1 MKITI
6 HRGINQIGG
15 CVTEIQSDAGTKIVI
30 DLGHNLPKGDK
41 PAPDKFDDDKE
52 LDALL
57 RGVNAVFYT
66 HGHGDHIG
74 FEAKV
79 HKKHIPQ
86 FIGILAREVLMANR
100 RHMVFAKELS
110 EQAKASLEALREAR
124 VYQWGV
130 PVNIK
135 DIRIWP
141 FRINH
146 SAPDSYMFFIECDGK
161 CVLHTGDFRTH
172 GYAKEGTLCSDYYLA
187 LCLNRFR
194 SGVIRKPV
202 DVLIMEG
209 TMLNREDS
217 RVKTEFDVWND
228 IQKVLD
234 KHKYAFALCSST
246 DADRLSSLFQANK
259 NASVKG
265 QRLFI
270 VDEYQ
275 NEVLTIL
282 RSHLGTNG
290 RCLHNFKGEI
300 MVYNPRS
307 WYHSGLLEQMK
318 KRGFMMLVR
327 HSDKFDSWI
336 TEIMDQLDDCALI
349 YSQFGGYINPRHS
362 AYKHSLAEYVYDRE
376 WKVYDEGL
384 HTSGHADRQA
394 LTSLCKNLS
403 PQSAIIPIHREEA
416 SDFSKLDLDQSLKDK
431 ITTASVAV
439 DGIEIV
445 IK

>member
-30 DLGHNLPKGDK
+30 DLGHNLPKGDMA
-41 PAPDKFDDDKE
+41 APDKFEDDRE
-52 LDALL
+52 LNSLL

-79 HKKHIPQ
+79 HKKRIPQ
-86 FIGILAREVLMANR
+86 YIGILAREVLMANR
-100 RHMVFAKELS
+100 RHMVFAKELA
-110 EQAKASLEALREAR
+110 EQAKASLEALRGFR
-124 VYQWGV
+124 VYQPGV
-130 PVNIK
+130 PVDIK

-161 CVLHTGDFRTH
+161 CALHTGDFRTH
-172 GYAKEGTLCSDYYLA
+172 GYREGGKLWNDEDLA
-187 LCLNRFR
+187 FCLNKF
-194 SGVIRKPV
+194 SLKVIRKPV

-209 TMLNREDS
+209 TMLNRGDS
-217 RVKTEFDVWND
+217 RVKSELDVRQD

-234 KHKYAFALCSST
+234 EHKYVFALCSST

-259 NASVKG
+259 NASPKC

-275 NEVLTIL
+275 NEMLTIL

-290 RCLHNFKGEI
+290 KCFHNFKGEI

-318 KRGFMMLVR
+318 KRGFLMLVR
-327 HSDKFDSWI
+327 QSPKFDSWLP
-336 TEIMDQLDDCALI
+336 EIMESLPDCALI
-349 YSQFGGYINPRHS
+349 YSQFGGYINPKHS
-362 AYKHSLAEYVYDRE
+362 AYKHTLSEFVYDRD
-376 WKVYDEGL
+376 WTVYDEGL

-394 LTSLCKNLS
+394 LTSLCQRLS
-403 PQSAIIPIHREEA
+403 PKSAIIPIHREETC
-416 SDFSKLDLDQSLKDK
+416 DFSQLELDQTLKDK
-431 ITTASVAV
+431 ITTSSAVV
-439 DGIEIV
+439 DGIDIV

>member
-41 PAPDKFDDDKE
+41 PAHDKFDDDNE
-52 LDALL
+52 LNSLL
-57 RGVNAVFYT
+57 RVVKAVFYT

-74 FEAKV
+74 FESKV

-86 FIGILAREVLMANR
+86 YIGVLAREILMANR

-110 EQAKASLEALREAR
+110 EQAKASLEALRDFR
-124 VYQWGV
+124 VYQPGV
-130 PVNIK
+130 PVDVK

-172 GYAKEGTLCSDYYLA
+172 GYREGGRLWNDDDLA
-187 LCLNRFR
+187 FCLTKF
-194 SGVIRKPV
+194 SSKVIRKPI

-209 TMLNREDS
+209 TMLNRGDI
-217 RVKTEFDVWND
+217 RVRGELDVRND

-234 KHKYAFALCSST
+234 KYKYVFALCSST
-246 DADRLSSLFQANK
+246 DADRLSSMFQANK
-259 NASVKG
+259 KARGN
-265 QRLFI
+265 RLFI

-290 RCLHNFKGEI
+290 KCFHNFKGEI

-307 WYHSGLLEQMK
+307 WYHTGLLEQMK
-318 KRGFMMLVR
+318 KRGFLMLVR
-327 HSDKFDSWI
+327 CSPKFDSWLP
-336 TEIMDQLDDCALI
+336 EIMDSLADCALI
-349 YSQFGGYINPRHS
+349 YSQFGGYINPKHS
-362 AYKHSLAEYVYDRE
+362 AYMRSVAEFIYDRDWTVKE
-376 WKVYDEGL
+376 DGL

-394 LTSLCKNLS
+394 LTSLCNSLAPK
-403 PQSAIIPIHREEA
+403 SAIIPIHREES
-416 SDFSKLDLDQSLKDK
+416 SDFSKLELDKSLKGRVVTNSV
-431 ITTASVAV
+431 IT